1 LILLLDAGNS
11 RFKWAE
17 LRDEK
22 LSALHSK
29 PYDGEGCVQGVM
41 QAWQNLKPKRILAV
55 SVLGDKFKWMLSHW
69 ARSNV
74 GVDIEFVE
82 TQRVSHGVQIAYSD
96 PQSLGVDRFV
106 ALVGAHHCVHTANVI
121 IDCGTAVT
129 LDAITSQGQHLGG
142 LIFPGLQTMRRSLIT
157 QTAAIRNS
165 VQPTD
170 LPLFAKDTDAGVSSG
185 TLRAVAAAIDQ
196 ISASMAEGLDGP
208 VTRILCGGDARQL
221 MRWLTHEYHH
231 DPMLVLKGLAQFASG

>member
-1 LILLLDAGNS
+1 
-11 RFKWAE
+11 
-17 LRDEK
+17 
-22 LSALHSK
+22 
-29 PYDGEGCVQGVM
+29 M

-55 SVLGDKFKWMLSHW
+55 SVLGERFNWTLSHW

-82 TQRVSHGVQIAYSD
+82 TQPASHGVKIAYSD
-96 PQSLGVDRFV
+96 PQRLGVDRFV
-106 ALVGAHHCVHTANVI
+106 ALVGARHHVHTASVI

-157 QTAAIRNS
+157 QTAAIQKGD
-165 VQPTD
+165 QPTD
-170 LPLFAKDTDAGVSSG
+170 LPLFARDTDEGVSSG
-185 TLRAVAAAIDQ
+185 TLRAVVAAIDQ
-196 ISASMAEGLDGP
+196 ISFSMAAELDEP

-221 MRWLTHEYHH
+221 MPWLIHEYLY
-231 DPMLVLKGLAQFASG
+231 DPMLVLKGLARFASG